1 MRIPLISAIVLMAV
15 PAAMYTMASRMG
27 KETKAAKA
35 VKAAKAAEAAGKTTP
50 VNQHERQQQRQ
61 QHRQPDA
68 VSEDVYA
75 TRKLC
80 NADVSNVTHVL
91 ELWHDDNPENGRIII
106 DRLPCVIGRH
116 GMEADVF
123 IDDVY
128 VSRMHAQISIE
139 NEEVVVKDLYSGN
152 GTYVN
157 GRRLIPNEPERL
169 NNGDVITF
177 AASLYRVV
185 NSNPI

>member
-1 MRIPLISAIVLMAV
+1 MC
-15 PAAMYTMASRMG
+15 Y
-27 KETKAAKA
+27 
-35 VKAAKAAEAAGKTTP
+35 
-50 VNQHERQQQRQ
+50 RQ
-61 QHRQPDA
+61 
-68 VSEDVYA
+68 
-75 TRKLC
+75 
-80 NADVSNVTHVL
+80 
-91 ELWHDDNPENGRIII
+91 
-106 DRLPCVIGRH
+106 
-116 GMEADVF
+116 ADVF
-123 IDDVY
+123 IDDAY

>member
-1 MRIPLISAIVLMAV
+1 M
-15 PAAMYTMASRMG
+15 
-27 KETKAAKA
+27 
-35 VKAAKAAEAAGKTTP
+35 
-50 VNQHERQQQRQ
+50 
-61 QHRQPDA
+61 
-68 VSEDVYA
+68 
-75 TRKLC
+75 
-80 NADVSNVTHVL
+80 
-91 ELWHDDNPENGRIII
+91 
-106 DRLPCVIGRH
+106 
-116 GMEADVF
+116 F
-123 IDDVY
+123 IDDAY

>member
-1 MRIPLISAIVLMAV
+1 M
-15 PAAMYTMASRMG
+15 
-27 KETKAAKA
+27 
-35 VKAAKAAEAAGKTTP
+35 
-50 VNQHERQQQRQ
+50 
-61 QHRQPDA
+61 
-68 VSEDVYA
+68 
-75 TRKLC
+75 
-80 NADVSNVTHVL
+80 
-91 ELWHDDNPENGRIII
+91 
-106 DRLPCVIGRH
+106 
-116 GMEADVF
+116 F
-123 IDDVY
+123 IDDAY

-157 GRRLIPNEPERL
+157 GRRLIPNEPKRL